1 MGRIELP
8 TSPLP
13 RECSTTEP
21 HGHELLYSK
30 TLIGAGDGNRTRVI
44 SLEGWGSTIELLPQF
59 DHRIK
64 QLLEIGGGGW
74 IRTSVGVNQQIY
86 SLSPLATRTLL
97 RKLFNYSRF
106 LPYFKLGAAGGDR
119 THDPWLRRPI
129 LYPLSYSR
137 NHRHNAQKQ
146 KSSAR
151 IITHFLHQ
159 DQLTCFAQHTT
170 QGLAN
175 TTAPTPSLAFPAE
188 N

>member
-21 HGHELLYSK
+21 HGQDALQRTHS
-30 TLIGAGDGNRTRVI
+30 GAGDGNRTRVI

-97 RKLFNYSRF
+97 RKLFKYSRF

-137 NHRHNAQKQ
+137 FSAAAQNKQ
-146 KSSAR
+146 KNLQAAIVARFLEFIQLWHHFSADKPK
-151 IITHFLHQ
+151 L
-159 DQLTCFAQHTT
+159 CK
-170 QGLAN
+170 
-175 TTAPTPSLAFPAE
+175 
-188 N
+188 